1 MLMERRNI
9 FLMAVGA
16 LLMLSSCKKDAGD
29 PTTDPSNF
37 SLSYGDSILYQKLTP
52 GDYIVAPQNNLP
64 GTYTAFPD
72 GIEVN
77 ERTGAI
83 NLSKSETG
91 LRYKISFV
99 PNGSTKEYS
108 TTVLLSGI
116 NYLDAFYYLSK
127 NDTLALPVYNGN
139 PQTNIP
145 LSNSGTAFDIGL
157 GCNNEGIAVNIKD
170 GKINLAQ
177 TIRNGFFG
185 RYPDNGTR
193 KEFELKYKIDDKSQQ
208 FVNTLKIKLYY
219 FETMN
224 DVTPDLIQL
233 LQDRQGTVFG
243 PNMNAFPTELM
254 SSPAGITGLAKA
266 AKPRPPCIFIIGR

>member
-1 MLMERRNI
+1 MVMERRNI
-9 FLMAVGA
+9 FLLTVAA
-16 LLMLSSCKKDAGD
+16 LFVLSSCKKDAGGAV
-29 PTTDPSNF
+29 TDPSNF
-37 SLSYGDSILYQKLTP
+37 SLSYGDSILYQKLTA
-52 GDYIVAPQNNLP
+52 GDYIVSPQNNLP
-64 GTYTAFPD
+64 GNYTAFPE
-72 GIEVN
+72 GIEIN
-77 ERTGAI
+77 DRTGAI

-91 LRYKISFV
+91 LRYKINFM
-99 PNGSTKEYS
+99 PDGSTKEYS

-127 NDTLALPVYNGN
+127 NDTVALPVYNGN
-139 PQTNIP
+139 PQASLP
-145 LSNSGTAFDIGL
+145 LVNSGTAFDIGL
-157 GCNNEGIAVNIKD
+157 GCNNEGIAVSIKD

-193 KEFELKYKIDDKSQQ
+193 REFELKYKIDDKSQQ
-208 FVNTLKIKLYY
+208 FVSTLKIKLYY

-243 PNMNAFPTELM
+243 PNMNAFAGELM
-254 SSPAGITGLAKA
+254 NSPAGIGGIAKA